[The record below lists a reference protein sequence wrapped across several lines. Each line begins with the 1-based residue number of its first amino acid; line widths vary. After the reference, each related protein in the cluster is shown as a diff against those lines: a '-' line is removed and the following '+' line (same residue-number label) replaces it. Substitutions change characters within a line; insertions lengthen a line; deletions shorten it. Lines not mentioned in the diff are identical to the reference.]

1 MKPTQA
7 QPEGNRERAALAAAT
22 APRRPPAAGPMER
35 YSGRRRAAR
44 RAFSL
49 IEVLVA
55 VGITTVLVGFI
66 IVIVNNVSGFWSR
79 TSGRLSAEAQGRFI
93 IDQLTLDL
101 QSALFR
107 DDGNIWF
114 AATIP
119 ANTSNS
125 GLWSNTLTT
134 GTAIKPANAAGS
146 LQTPATGNLADARFG
161 IAGTWLRFFT
171 TKRGANNTGQ
181 ISTTSAPVA
190 VAYQIIR
197 RATSGNEARSQDRRY
212 LLHRAEVRPTTVSST
227 APGTLESGFNIT
239 ATAYAPATN
248 TVRQVNDP
256 AEVRYPTINSVIAE
270 NVIDFG
276 VRLYVRDASVAGG
289 LRQVFP
295 ANNSTTSY
303 NAKAPPTAV
312 GAGDVF
318 PDVIDVMVRVLT
330 DEGANMIAGYEAA
343 PQRIVARSD
352 RTAQQYWWDL
362 ALGNSRVFT
371 RRIIVNTKSP

>member
-1 MKPTQA
+1 MKPA
-7 QPEGNRERAALAAAT
+7 PHDVHSVLRA
-22 APRRPPAAGPMER
+22 PA
-35 YSGRRRAAR
+35 SWRRA
-44 RAFSL
+44 RAFTL
-49 IEVLVA
+49 LEVLVA

-66 IVIVNNVSGFWSR
+66 IVIVNNVSGFWAR
-79 TSGRLSAEAQGRFI
+79 TSGRLSAEAQGRYVVE
-93 IDQLTLDL
+93 QLTQDL

-107 DDGNIWF
+107 DDGNVWL

-146 LQTPATGNLADARFG
+146 LQGIATDNLVDARFG
-161 IAGTWLRFFT
+161 TAGVWLRFFT
-171 TKRGANNTGQ
+171 TKRGANNTGS
-181 ISTTSAPVA
+181 IATTSAPVA

-212 LLHRAEVRPTTVSST
+212 LLHRSEARPTTVSST

-239 ATAYAPATN
+239 SSAYAPSSN

-256 AEVRYPTINSVIAE
+256 AEIRYPTINSVIAE
-270 NVIDFG
+270 NVIDLG
-276 VRLYVRDASVAGG
+276 VRFYVRDASKVGG
-289 LRQVFP
+289 LRLVFP
-295 ANNSTTSY
+295 ANNSATDYQAKVPSY
-303 NAKAPPTAV
+303 ATGVA
-312 GAGDVF
+312 F

-330 DEGANMIAGYEAA
+330 DEGANKIAGYEAA
-343 PQRIVARSD
+343 PQRILAPGD

-362 ALGNSRVFT
+362 ALGNSQVFT
-371 RRIIVNTKSP
+371 RRIIVNTKTP

>member
-1 MKPTQA
+1 MKPTHRRVFSVR
-7 QPEGNRERAALAAAT
+7 RECRKL
-22 APRRPPAAGPMER
+22 
-35 YSGRRRAAR
+35 
-44 RAFSL
+44 RAFTL

-55 VGITTVLVGFI
+55 VGITTVVVGFM

-93 IDQLTLDL
+93 IEQLTLDL

-107 DDGNIWF
+107 DDGNTWLAI
-114 AATIP
+114 TIP

-125 GLWSNTLTT
+125 GLWSNTTTT

-146 LQTPATGNLADARFG
+146 LQTPATGKLADARFG
-161 IAGTWLRFFT
+161 VAGVWLRFFT
-171 TKRGANNTGQ
+171 TKRGANNTTQ
-181 ISTTSAPVA
+181 IATTSAPAA

-212 LLHRAEVRPTTVSST
+212 LLHRSEVRPTTISST
-227 APGTLESGFNIT
+227 ARGTLEAGFNIT
-239 ATAYAPATN
+239 SSDYAPSSN
-248 TVRQVNDP
+248 NVRQVSDP
-256 AEVRYPTINSVIAE
+256 GEIRYPTINSVIAE

-276 VRLYVRDASVAGG
+276 VRLYVRDASRPDG
-289 LRQVFP
+289 LRLVFP

-303 NAKAPPTAV
+303 VAKAPSTAV

-330 DEGANMIAGYEAA
+330 DTGANKIAGYEAA
-343 PQRIVARSD
+343 PQRIVAPSD

-362 ALGNSRVFT
+362 ALANSQVFT